1 MQAIV
6 QYFSQKLGRIRD
18 LMHELDSL
26 ALDFPCL
33 SRVDYLKDAVL
44 RLSFL
49 DLESETKFSIY
60 LRGGGLMSNHSSL
73 SCPPTT
79 SGDPYMLKAC
89 RLDTM

>member
-18 LMHELDSL
+18 LLHELDSL
-26 ALDFPCL
+26 ALDFPSL

-60 LRGGGLMSNHSSL
+60 LRGGELMSDHWSL
-73 SCPPTT
+73 S
-79 SGDPYMLKAC
+79 
-89 RLDTM
+89 